1 MDEQNQNPEPTPVVE
16 PTEAQ
21 PTPAPELEQSDPVP
35 AGVDVAESHDEEDVP
50 EALKRETQ
58 DGPGFND
65 VHELPAPD
73 FDGFP
78 TDDVETE
85 ETP

>member
-1 MDEQNQNPEPTPVVE
+1 MDEQNPNRTEPTPVVE
-16 PTEAQ
+16 PT
-21 PTPAPELEQSDPVP
+21 PAPTTPEPVLEQSDPVP
-35 AGVDVAESHDEEDVP
+35 AGVDLTDHDEEDVA
-50 EALKRETQ
+50 EALKRETH

-65 VHELPAPD
+65 EHELPAPD

-78 TDDVETE
+78 ADDVETE

>member
-1 MDEQNQNPEPTPVVE
+1 MDENQNPEPTPVVE
-16 PTEAQ
+16 PTPAE

-35 AGVDVAESHDEEDVP
+35 AGVDLTDYDEVDVA
-50 EALKRETQ
+50 EALKRDTA
-58 DGPGFND
+58 DGPGFKD
-65 VHELPAPD
+65 EHELPAPD

-78 TDDVETE
+78 ADDVETE